1 MSSWHRLVALAAAIT
16 LPFGL
21 AACAGG
27 GGGRTA
33 SSSETSAA
41 SSPAPTAGSSPSSR
55 GEVTLR
61 AYEFPGGMIEGFL
74 GGGKTYTRVEGLLA
88 VPEGAGRHPVVVLVH
103 GSYASCIDPA
113 RDKLLPG
120 VATVPWPQGCG
131 TARGD
136 QGDGLTRGPDYVRTP
151 ASFAYLAKELAGR
164 GFAVVVPD
172 VNSKERIDW
181 GGEPDARKLQTNL
194 ATLHLDLL
202 RRLDTG
208 DSLGLSW
215 GKELTGR
222 LDTGRVGLVR
232 HSSGAG
238 WALAA
243 GLGGEIPG
251 TKAVAAIEPSVRDL
265 TPTGTPPPMLSLLG
279 QCDEQIPLEE
289 NRKEMGAIAT
299 AAPKTSF
306 LAVILEHATHIGMLT
321 GGGSHEIGLVQPD
334 SSPACAKGALL
345 APQVQRA
352 AAALL
357 VGDFMQQAFAGSSS
371 FQLHEVTGSTATV
384 EVASNATATMQPGA
398 TAPPAVDPAGVTYTR
413 STTTILPPKP
423 ADLTLSQ
430 AGGDSV

>member
-1 MSSWHRLVALAAAIT
+1 M
-16 LPFGL
+16 
-21 AACAGG
+21 
-27 GGGRTA
+27 
-33 SSSETSAA
+33 
-41 SSPAPTAGSSPSSR
+41 
-55 GEVTLR
+55 
-61 AYEFPGGMIEGFL
+61 
-74 GGGKTYTRVEGLLA
+74 
-88 VPEGAGRHPVVVLVH
+88 
-103 GSYASCIDPA
+103 
-113 RDKLLPG
+113 
-120 VATVPWPQGCG
+120 ATVPWPQGCG

-222 LDTGRVGLVR
+222 LDTGRVGLVG

-243 GLGGEIPG
+243 GLGGDIPG

-289 NRKEMGAIAT
+289 NRKEMRAVAT

-352 AAALL
+352 AAAPRGRLHAAGFRGVDEL
-357 VGDFMQQAFAGSSS
+357 PTARGHGVDGDRRGRLERHGDDAARSDCAAGGRSGRRD
-371 FQLHEVTGSTATV
+371 LHALDDD
-384 EVASNATATMQPGA
+384 N
-398 TAPPAVDPAGVTYTR
+398 PPAEACRPDAVPGGRRLGV
-413 STTTILPPKP
+413 SD
-423 ADLTLSQ
+423 A
-430 AGGDSV
+430 A